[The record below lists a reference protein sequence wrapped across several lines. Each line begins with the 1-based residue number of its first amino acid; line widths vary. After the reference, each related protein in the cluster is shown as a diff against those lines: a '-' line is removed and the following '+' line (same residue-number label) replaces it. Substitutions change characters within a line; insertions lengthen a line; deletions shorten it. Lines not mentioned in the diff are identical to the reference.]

1 MKFFNITRKLREAQ
15 HLSPGSTVELFH
27 KNVNDIVDKLEEQEG
42 LINAAKK
49 LLLEAHK
56 EKHWT
61 TEVEPETEL
70 GDWLEAVEKL

>member
-1 MKFFNITRKLREAQ
+1 M
-15 HLSPGSTVELFH
+15 
-27 KNVNDIVDKLEEQEG
+27 NDIIDKLEEQEG

-70 GDWLEAVEKL
+70 GDWLEAVEEL